1 MSGKDS
7 IYDLVLRGGRVVDP
21 ASGLDAIRDVAIAN
35 GAVAEI
41 SDAIEDQSSESL
53 DVSGLI
59 VAPGLIDLHV
69 HVYFGSTYWGV
80 RPDDVGRKSG
90 TTTMLDAGSAGSY
103 SYRGFVEFIV
113 VPSKIRILGLINLSS
128 NGLVG
133 RHGEL
138 LDPAHADVEGAAEA
152 IREFPDVFLGAK
164 IRNGAHIIGEGD
176 QGRRHCEMA
185 IEVAERGGTF
195 LMTHISNPPI
205 PMSEWLGMLRPRDIV
220 THSFRT
226 GENNLF
232 DDDNQLIPA
241 AWDARER
248 GVIFDLGHG
257 AGSFELARGRA
268 ALDQGFHPDT
278 ISTDL
283 HVGNVNGPVYDM
295 PTTMGKM
302 QDLGLTLNDV
312 IRRSTSEAARA
323 IGMEDTLGSLQVGRE
338 ADIAVL
344 AAEEGP
350 VEYMDSYG
358 TTWTGNHTIRA
369 VHTIRAGEV
378 L

>member
-1 MSGKDS
+1 MSGDDS
-7 IYDLVLRGGRVVDP
+7 RYDLVLKGGRVIDP
-21 ASGLDAIRDVAIAN
+21 ASGLDAIKDVGLRDGMVAD
-35 GAVAEI
+35 I
-41 SDAIEDQSSESL
+41 SEELQDHGSESI
-53 DVSGLI
+53 DASGLI

-80 RPDDVGRKSG
+80 HPDEAGRNSG

-103 SYRGFVEFIV
+103 SYRGFVEFV
-113 VPSKIRILGLINLSS
+113 ATPSKIRVLGLINLSS
-128 NGLVG
+128 IGLIA

-138 LDPAHADVEGAAEA
+138 LDSANADVAGAVEA
-152 IREFPDVFLGAK
+152 IREFPDIFIGAK

-176 QGRRHCEMA
+176 QGRRHGEMA
-185 IEVAERGGTF
+185 IEIAERSGTF

-205 PMSEWLGMLRPRDIV
+205 PMSEWLGMLRPGDIV
-220 THSFRT
+220 THSFKT

-232 DDDNQLIPA
+232 EDDNRLIPA
-241 AWDARER
+241 AWEARQR
-248 GVIFDLGHG
+248 GVVFDLGHG
-257 AGSFELARGRA
+257 AGSFELARARA

-283 HVGNVNGPVYDM
+283 HVGNINGPVYDM

-302 QDLGLTLNDV
+302 LDLGMSLNDV
-312 IRRSTSEAARA
+312 VRRSTSEPARA
-323 IGMEDTLGSLQVGRE
+323 IGMEDSIGSLQIGRE

-344 AAEEGP
+344 AVEERP
-350 VEYMDSYG
+350 VEYVDSYG
-358 TTWTGNHTIRA
+358 NAWKGNRAIRA

>member
-1 MSGKDS
+1 MSGKATN
-7 IYDLVLRGGRVVDP
+7 YDLVLKGGRVIDP
-21 ASGLDAIRDVAIAN
+21 ASGLDSVSDVAIAG
-35 GAVAEI
+35 GAVADI
-41 SDAIEDQSSESL
+41 SNAIEGSGSRSL

-69 HVYFGSTYWGV
+69 HVFFGSTYWGV
-80 RPDDVGRKSG
+80 RPDDVGRGTG
-90 TTTMLDAGSAGSY
+90 TTTMLDAGSAGSN
-103 SYRGFVEFIV
+103 SFRGFVEFIAA
-113 VPSKIRILGLINLSS
+113 PSQIRVLGLINLSS

-152 IREFPDVFLGAK
+152 IREFPDVFIGAK

-176 QGRRHCEMA
+176 QGRRHCQMA
-185 IEVAERGGTF
+185 IEIAERSGTF

-205 PMSEWLGMLRPRDIV
+205 SMTEWLGMLRPGDIV

-232 DDDNQLIPA
+232 DDDNKLIPA

-268 ALDQGFHPDT
+268 AL
-278 ISTDL
+278 ISSRHDKHRL
-283 HVGNVNGPVYDM
+283 A
-295 PTTMGKM
+295 
-302 QDLGLTLNDV
+302 
-312 IRRSTSEAARA
+312 RRK
-323 IGMEDTLGSLQVGRE
+323 
-338 ADIAVL
+338 
-344 AAEEGP
+344 
-350 VEYMDSYG
+350 
-358 TTWTGNHTIRA
+358 H
-369 VHTIRAGEV
+369 
-378 L
+378 